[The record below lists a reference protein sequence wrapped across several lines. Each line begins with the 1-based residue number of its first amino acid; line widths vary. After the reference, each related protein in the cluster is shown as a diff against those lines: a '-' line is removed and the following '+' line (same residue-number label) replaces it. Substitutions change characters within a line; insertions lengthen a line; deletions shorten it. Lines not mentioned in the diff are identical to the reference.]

1 MEKGDMKKGP
11 EQDKSNVV
19 SNRRSLRWQ
28 NTVLVLQGGGALGAY
43 QAGAYDALAE
53 GGYIP
58 NWIAG
63 ISIGA
68 INAAIIAGNP
78 PELRSDKL
86 HAFWDGITAP
96 LCLPAPEGDVLHQ
109 WFNSYNA
116 MAVMLFGLPKFFTPR
131 FPMPLFQQSGAS
143 GATSYYDTGPLL
155 ETLEALVDFER
166 INAGHTRL
174 SLGAVEVETGNF
186 TYFDNTQEHIRPEH
200 VLASGALPPGFPPVE
215 IDGRFY
221 WDGGLV
227 SNTPL
232 AHVLNDSQGAGDSL
246 IFQVDLWNS
255 RGSLPRNLFDVEDR
269 RKDIVYSSRTR
280 LNTDI
285 FRRELL
291 LRKALAKLASRLSE
305 DDRND
310 PKLTDALAL
319 AQHRSV
325 SVVHLIYKHKRY
337 ESNSSDYQFSRAS
350 MHEHW
355 QDGHTDTERILAQ
368 SDWLEPDDDD
378 EGMRVFD
385 LN

>member
-1 MEKGDMKKGP
+1 VDEKLLEHGK
-11 EQDKSNVV
+11 V
-19 SNRRSLRWQ
+19 SAVDEKPSSRWQ

-43 QAGAYDALAE
+43 QAGAYGALAE
-53 GGYIP
+53 GGYTP
-58 NWIAG
+58 DWIAG

-78 PELRSDKL
+78 PEQRTDKL
-86 HAFWDGITAP
+86 RAFWEDITGP
-96 LCLPAPEGDVLHQ
+96 LCIPAPEGDIPHQ
-109 WFNSYNA
+109 WFNGYNA
-116 MAVMLFGLPKFFTPR
+116 LAVMCFGLPKFFTPR
-131 FPMPLFQQSGAS
+131 FPMPFFQWSGAP
-143 GATSYYDTGPLL
+143 GAISYYDTAPLR
-155 ETLEALVDFER
+155 ETLERLVDFER

-174 SLGAVEVETGNF
+174 SLGAVEVATGNF
-186 TYFDNTQEHIRPEH
+186 TYFDNTQERIRPEH
-200 VLASGALPPGFPPVE
+200 VLASGALPPGFPPIE
-215 IDGRFY
+215 IDGRHY

-232 AHVLNDSQGAGDSL
+232 AHVLRETEEIGDSL
-246 IFQVDLWNS
+246 IFQVDLWS
-255 RGSLPRNLFDVEDR
+255 AKGSTPRNLFDVEDR

-285 FRRELL
+285 FRRELM
-291 LRKALAKLASRLSE
+291 LRKALAKLAARLPQDE
-305 DDRND
+305 RDD
-310 PKLTDALAL
+310 PALADALAL
-319 AQHRSV
+319 AQHRRV

-337 ESNSSDYQFSRAS
+337 ESHSRDYQFSRAS

-355 QDGHTDTERILAQ
+355 QDGQADTRRILAQ

>member
-1 MEKGDMKKGP
+1 METENERGRGSGQGATASKQP
-11 EQDKSNVV
+11 SP
-19 SNRRSLRWQ
+19 SWQ

-43 QAGAYDALAE
+43 QAGAYGALAE
-53 GGYIP
+53 GGYTLD
-58 NWIAG
+58 WIAG

-78 PELRSDKL
+78 PEERSDKL
-86 HAFWDGITAP
+86 RAFWEGITAP
-96 LCLPAPEGDVLHQ
+96 LCLPAPEGDIPHQ
-109 WFNSYNA
+109 WFNGYNA
-116 MAVMLFGLPKFFTPR
+116 LAVMCFGLPKFFTPR
-131 FPMPLFQQSGAS
+131 FPMPFFQWSGAP
-143 GATSYYDTGPLL
+143 GATSYYDTGALR
-155 ETLEALVDFER
+155 ETLETLVDFER

-186 TYFDNTQEHIRPEH
+186 IYFDNTRERIRLEH
-200 VLASGALPPGFPPVE
+200 VLASGALPPGFPPIE
-215 IDGRFY
+215 IDGRYY

-232 AHVLNDSQGAGDSL
+232 AHVLREAEDIGDSL
-246 IFQVDLWNS
+246 IFQVDLWSS
-255 RGSLPRNLFDVEDR
+255 RGGLPRNLFDVEDR

-285 FRRELL
+285 FRRELM
-291 LRKALAKLASRLSE
+291 LRKALAKLAARLPQA
-305 DDRND
+305 DRD
-310 PKLTDALAL
+310 APELADALAL
-319 AQHRSV
+319 AQQRRV

-337 ESNSSDYQFSRAS
+337 ESHSRDYQFSRAS

-355 QDGHTDTERILAQ
+355 EDGHADTRRILAQ
-368 SDWLEPDDDD
+368 SDWLEPDEDS